1 MTSKL
6 FKLNKKHIMTP
17 QRREVSFLSSL
28 PGVFP
33 NKKLPQTGIIIYYQ
47 AKHCIIIGKLLK
59 ITIHFGIASVSPI
72 WVPIEWSL

>member
-6 FKLNKKHIMTP
+6 FKVNNKNTKKHIMTP
-17 QRREVSFLSSL
+17 QRREVSFLSSP

-59 ITIHFGIASVSPI
+59 ITIHFGIASVSKNMGPN
-72 WVPIEWSL
+72 